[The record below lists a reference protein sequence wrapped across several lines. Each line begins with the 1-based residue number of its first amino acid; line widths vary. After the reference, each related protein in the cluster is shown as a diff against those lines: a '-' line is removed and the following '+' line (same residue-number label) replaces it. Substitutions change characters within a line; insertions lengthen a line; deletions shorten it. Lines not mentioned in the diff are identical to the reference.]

1 MPAPKLYTT
10 EEILAFKKQLSEEK
24 LALFIEALAQALPSK
39 VMNVIHLSESLMKPN
54 IRVATR
60 LHLILFIAYEWHS
73 EI

>member
-10 EEILAFKKQLSEEK
+10 EEIRAFKKQLSEEK
-24 LALFIEALAQALPSK
+24 LALFIEALAQVLPSK
-39 VMNVIHLSESLMKPN
+39 VMNAIHLSELLMKPN
-54 IRVATR
+54 IRVAIR